1 MVMFDYRRVAIL
13 LGGLPVSLQ
22 GIEDW
27 PCGELP
33 FFVAVVRCC
42 KHCELMK
49 LMKSSNK
56 TPWFCSPLGKST
68 GESIFREIFSVGFLF
83 SESKNLIGDDV
94 SP

>member
-56 TPWFCSPLGKST
+56 TPWFCFPF
-68 GESIFREIFSVGFLF
+68 GEIHWGVDFSGNLF
-83 SESKNLIGDDV
+83 SWVPFQRIQELDW
-94 SP
+94 